1 MSFCSPWMEWGHD
14 GSPPVQCDG
23 QHGEHRGGH
32 RAQGDKLVHGAV
44 ELTIMPVPAAKEC
57 KLYVKCVKWIDTLE

>member
-1 MSFCSPWMEWGHD
+1 MLINVFCSPWMEWEHD

-32 RAQGDKLVHGAV
+32 RAQGDELIHGAV
-44 ELTIMPVPAAKEC
+44 ELTIMPIPDAAKEC
-57 KLYVKCVKWIDTLE
+57 K